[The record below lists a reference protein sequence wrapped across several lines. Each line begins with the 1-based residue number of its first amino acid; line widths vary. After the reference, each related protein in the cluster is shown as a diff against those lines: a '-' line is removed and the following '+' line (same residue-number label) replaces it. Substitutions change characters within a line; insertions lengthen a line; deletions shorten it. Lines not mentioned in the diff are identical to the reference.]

1 MELTKVERRL
11 LANQYHILSLL
22 DEENA
27 EQYDN
32 LRDALQS
39 GYASAYVDEIFGW
52 IFDGLSESECALVI
66 DAMDMYTAIQRA
78 YEALD
83 DKTGIE
89 EWRTEFPG
97 FDGNYETAYMGYAR
111 FVVEKEGRFSF
122 LKPHSPDFNS
132 HMPTLDSYRRMI
144 GVWNLTNNRYE
155 LTRDDIIAILDASR
169 VS

>member
-22 DEENA
+22 DEDNA
-27 EQYDN
+27 EHYDK

-39 GYASAYVDEIFGW
+39 GYESGYEDAVFGW
-52 IFDGLSESECALVI
+52 ILDPLPGSESVLVI
-66 DAMDMYTAIQRA
+66 DAMDMYSAIQRG

-97 FDGNYETAYMGYAR
+97 FDGNHETAYMAYAR
-111 FVVEKEGRFSF
+111 FVVEKEGRFGS
-122 LKPHSPDFNS
+122 LKSHTPDFNS

-144 GVWNLTNNRYE
+144 DAWKLTNDRYE
-155 LTRDDIIAILDASR
+155 LTRDDIIAILEASR
-169 VS
+169 VR